1 MTETV
6 YCLEDCL
13 VHGITTIEGTE
24 ATNTGEFLVLPPSYK
39 GALTCEEVLPTYQ
52 WSRCPDEAWEMAE
65 NRRIRKMN
73 ELREMLD
80 KVTHMTFDLPD
91 LETA

>member
-6 YCLEDCL
+6 YCLVDCL
-13 VHGITTIEGTE
+13 VHGITAIKGME
-24 ATNTGEFLVLPPSYK
+24 ATNTGEFITELCK
-39 GALTCEEVLPTYQ
+39 TVLPTYQ
-52 WSRCPDEAWEMAE
+52 WTRDAAGARAMAE
-65 NRRIRKMN
+65 IRRVNKET